1 MAIYTDQMFNSD
13 SESTSLADMNFGTG
27 STTGDYTPARNGKLL
42 KIIVMVGY
50 TTAASLIEAIR
61 IEMNNTN
68 WTPNKMMFLVSGQGL
83 HTAPGADG
91 PRSFTEFVVDQP
103 VTEASKISGQLIHV
117 GGASPVTSN
126 VFVLGVF
133 SG

>member
-13 SESTSLADMNFGTG
+13 SESTSLADMAFGTG
-27 STTGDYTPARNGKLL
+27 STTGDYTPARDGTLL
-42 KIIVMVGY
+42 KVIVMVGN
-50 TTAASLIEAIR
+50 TSASSLIEAIR
-61 IEMNNTN
+61 IELSNTN
-68 WTPNKMMFLVSGQGL
+68 WTPNKMMFFVSGDGL
-83 HTAPGADG
+83 HTAPGLSG
-91 PRSFTEFVVDQP
+91 PRSIQEFVVDQP
-103 VTEASKISGQLIHV
+103 VTEASKISGQIIHV

>member
-1 MAIYTDQMFNSD
+1 MSIYTDQMFNSD

-27 STTGDYTPARNGKLL
+27 ATTGDYTPARNGTLL
-42 KIIVMVGY
+42 KVIVSIGY
-50 TTAASLIEAIR
+50 TWASSLIEDIR
-61 IEMNNTN
+61 IELSNTN
-68 WTPNKMMFLVSGQGL
+68 WTPNKMMFFVSGEGL
-83 HTAPGADG
+83 HTAPALSG
-91 PRSFTEFVVDQP
+91 PRSIQEFVVDQP

-126 VFVLGVF
+126 VRVLGVF